1 MTYGDKVRIARE
13 RLKMN
18 RMQFAVFLESSEGYI
33 RNIEVAKDKE
43 IRFSR
48 EREEKIISA
57 ASLPPGFFASGV
69 VDIEEIDND
78 NNELFYRLFPDAKDK
93 IDYNEATEFIS
104 KLAKFRDPK

>member
-1 MTYGDKVRIARE
+1 MTYGDKVRFARG

-18 RMQFAVFLESSEGYI
+18 RMQFAVFLGSSEGYI

-48 EREEKIISA
+48 EREEKIIKE
-57 ASLPPGFFASGV
+57 ASLSPGFFASGDV
-69 VDIEEIDND
+69 NIEEIDND

-93 IDYNEATEFIS
+93 IKYNEASEFIS
-104 KLAKFRDPK
+104 RLAKLKDTK